1 MAELE
6 IMTTQ
11 EPGVV
16 RFDNFDE
23 VKAFLD
29 LQLER
34 YRDVTY
40 SEDGIKAAKAD
51 KAMLTKLKKAIDD
64 RRKEIKKA
72 YLAPYNEMEAKI
84 KELLEMINEPL
95 ALINEYVNAVA
106 ENEKA
111 QKRAEIRTFYD
122 SVSAPLGAIA
132 DTVFESAAFYDLKWE
147 NATTRE
153 KTYQDEIRAKIETVS
168 RDVPIIQANGGV
180 KSDML
185 MMKYLETLS
194 MDAVIELKAEL
205 DATAKIAATKVEN
218 FVAEEDNTIGYKILK
233 ISGTASQMTQ
243 ILSQLAL
250 IGADVEEI
258 EDGMPREG
266 TELSLPDFDSFVA
279 FDIETSGT
287 YGAANGDAPAEI
299 IEIGAVKVLCG
310 KAVEKFDMLCDPKRE
325 ITPLVAKLTH
335 ITNDM
340 VKGQPS
346 VDETISRFVEFVGG
360 LPLVGHN
367 IASSDMH
374 YILKAARRA
383 GVAIENPYFDTY
395 RYAQK
400 FKSQCGWENVKLEYL
415 SKQFG
420 ISQPDAHRA
429 WCDAEANVGVYFKL
443 KEM

>member
-1 MAELE
+1 MFNS
-6 IMTTQ
+6 
-11 EPGVV
+11 V
-16 RFDNFDE
+16 
-23 VKAFLD
+23 
-29 LQLER
+29 
-34 YRDVTY
+34 
-40 SEDGIKAAKAD
+40 SE
-51 KAMLTKLKKAIDD
+51 
-64 RRKEIKKA
+64 KE
-72 YLAPYNEMEAKI
+72 
-84 KELLEMINEPL
+84 KE
-95 ALINEYVNAVA
+95 
-106 ENEKA
+106 
-111 QKRAEIRTFYD
+111 QKRLQIRAFYD
-122 SVSAPLGAIA
+122 SISSPLGALA
-132 DTVFESAAFYDLKWE
+132 EPLFESAAFYDLKWE

-153 KTYQDEIRAKIETVS
+153 KTYQDEIRAKIETAS
-168 RDVPIIQANGGV
+168 RDMQTIQASGGNNTSSLV
-180 KSDML
+180 K
-185 MMKYLETLS
+185 KYIETLS
-194 MDAVIELKAEL
+194 MDEVTKLNDEL

-243 ILSQLAL
+243 ILSQIAL
-250 IGADVEEI
+250 VGAEVEEI
-258 EDGMPREG
+258 EDGMPREE

-299 IEIGAVKVLCG
+299 IEIGAVKVLGG

-335 ITNDM
+335 ITSDM

-346 VDETISRFVEFVGG
+346 VDETISRFVEFVGD

-374 YILKAARRA
+374 YILKSARRA

-443 KEM
+443 KEI

>member
-16 RFDNFDE
+16 SFDNFDE
-23 VKAFLD
+23 VKGFLAS
-29 LQLER
+29 QLER
-34 YRDVTY
+34 YKEVSY
-40 SEDGIKAAKAD
+40 SEEGINAAKAD

-106 ENEKA
+106 ENEKV
-111 QKRAEIRTFYD
+111 QKRAQIRAFYD
-122 SVSAPLGAIA
+122 SISAPLGAFA
-132 DTVFESAAFYDLKWE
+132 NTLFESAAFYDAKWE

-153 KTYQDEIRAKIETVS
+153 KTYRDEIRAKIETAT
-168 RDVPIIQANGGV
+168 RDIPIIQANGGSKIDV
-180 KSDML
+180 L

-194 MDAVIELKAEL
+194 MDAVMELKAEL
-205 DATAKIAATKVEN
+205 DKTAELATAKVES
-218 FVAEEDNTIGYKILK
+218 FVAEEDNTIGYKIIK

-243 ILSQLAL
+243 VLSQIAL
-250 IGADVEEI
+250 IGVEVEEI

-266 TELSLPDFDSFVA
+266 IELTTPDFDSFVA

-299 IEIGAVKVLCG
+299 IEIGAVKIIGG
-310 KAVEKFDMLCDPKRE
+310 KAVEKFDILCDPKRE

-346 VDETISRFVEFVGG
+346 VDETICKFAEFVGE

-374 YILKAARRA
+374 YILKAAKRA
-383 GVAIENPYFDTY
+383 GLAIENPYFDTY

-400 FKSQCGWENVKLEYL
+400 FKAKQGWANVKLEYL
-415 SKQFG
+415 SEQFG